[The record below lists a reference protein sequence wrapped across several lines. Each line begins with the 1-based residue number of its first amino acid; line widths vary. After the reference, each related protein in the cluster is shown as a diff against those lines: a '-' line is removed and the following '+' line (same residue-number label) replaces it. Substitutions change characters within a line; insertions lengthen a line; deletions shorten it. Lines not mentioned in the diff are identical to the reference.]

1 MDDPF
6 HCPWR
11 QHLIGPSL
19 QQFLCPSHHRLATLH
34 SALHSPLSP
43 LHPPSPTYYCKS
55 YTKFTN
61 PPPPFLPAYNSLQYK
76 TLRPT
81 FPHPGDPSTNH
92 FGYNGT
98 TGCTAHFPDRAHFS
112 DSTRCISL
120 DFTSYNHSPSLPRC
134 PIFFSTF

>member
-1 MDDPF
+1 MVINHFGEGQSQGTIPRDNPKG
-6 HCPWR
+6 
-11 QHLIGPSL
+11 Q
-19 QQFLCPSHHRLATLH
+19 
-34 SALHSPLSP
+34 
-43 LHPPSPTYYCKS
+43 PPKVR
-55 YTKFTN
+55 
-61 PPPPFLPAYNSLQYK
+61 AYNSLQYK

-112 DSTRCISL
+112 DFTRCISL
-120 DFTSYNHSPSLPRC
+120 DFTSYNHNPSLPRC